1 MRWMMWRALPTRP
14 CRVELRRLVDPAL
27 ENYGGVVVLRVG
39 DQDPLGGA
47 LALGGN
53 VDIAR
58 NVTNTF

>member
-1 MRWMMWRALPTRP
+1 
-14 CRVELRRLVDPAL
+14 VELRRLVDPAL